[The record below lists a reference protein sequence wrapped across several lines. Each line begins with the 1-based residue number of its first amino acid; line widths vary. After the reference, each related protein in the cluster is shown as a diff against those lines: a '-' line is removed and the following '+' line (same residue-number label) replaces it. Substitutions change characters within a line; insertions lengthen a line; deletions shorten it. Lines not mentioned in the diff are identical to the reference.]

1 MMEQSVRNQTTMSA
15 TTNRNRTAGGIE
27 APSIAAST
35 SASASAATSA
45 SASAA
50 SASAS
55 AAPAASAST
64 SSSSSSSVS
73 SATCSATIVQ
83 AKQRPPPLK
92 TATTTVTTTLVS
104 SSEGGQPIPPT
115 AHPGGGPG
123 GSGAGAGAGGGTY
136 RGATLT
142 TPSTP
147 RIELSRASS
156 SSHHEEDSRE
166 SSPENVFEQVG
177 TGTLQETIGLGFRED
192 GALELRSST
201 EELYFMD
208 AEQKKEE
215 QERIQQQQQQAK
227 RSSPHIFKF
236 DDHQSYLQ
244 QHQRKDSASSEVAAL
259 LCISGRTSRIS
270 SVGSQGSA
278 VSRLSAI
285 SGVSRSP
292 SPHRML
298 LETSFCGPKPVELGA
313 GTTGVVSGG
322 GGGASGAS
330 TAASSA
336 HSQSAAEG
344 MPGAGTVAA
353 NAALLEQLLLA
364 RKHDPTQAVLAE
376 GIKVL
381 PPAPTAA
388 TSSRS
393 RSRQTA
399 SSMANGERMAEKEPK
414 TKPTIGAQRRSTK
427 SPGQMVVGKTASGT
441 EYIRI
446 NLRPDHMYS
455 DKGIASNERVVE
467 APNQLAP
474 VYSKPASL
482 SLQGGPIEEHRL
494 TPTASPKPGRR
505 LTSRSPSPATGGGAG
520 GGTVSRKSSFS
531 SLFRLGKDS
540 PDSPRETARSR
551 SKSKER
557 PATASG
563 GLGGE
568 RGGGGGGGGGGG
580 SQNVTP
586 SKQKSVLAIFKPGKR
601 GSQSSK
607 SSSPIESSVEPVP
620 PPPPP
625 APGSGSGS
633 ANRSRTPAGSRP
645 GSRLRYYDEPVEGV
659 IHIPL
664 HTPPEEREARTLLQG
679 IQQLTH
685 AAQASMDPSPL
696 PTHRAPPPASAQP
709 VVASSTQIT
718 TTQLAA
724 AAAALRPVAQRRV
737 AQRPDLDAIQSLPSQ
752 EDPPGMGASGEEQAL
767 QPAEQA
773 NWSLEVQ
780 RHSSQ
785 DSQETTAESVGSV
798 VSARAANLAQ
808 QREQA
813 AAAAAM
819 QRLPSVES
827 TQSACEPR
835 LVHTVATVNP
845 APNPDAEAAAKERRR
860 LLFATRLGSGSQEQ
874 LFSTQFSISKTES
887 QSSQLSEQVEHSGSE
902 TTTEGLQ
909 RQGTVIRR
917 VEATS
922 SSSTGP
928 PPPPPRGVYSSEE
941 EQGGSGGG
949 GGAGAVV
956 MRSKHKSRPS
966 SEDEAAPATAA
977 PADLRHSRY
986 LENFDVRRK
995 LHENLTEAELGRMAE
1010 LPGGQVPIPRKPK
1023 RQSVAE
1029 SRRETTSYSSGTAT
1043 PTTPTPTAV
1052 GSVAPARQ
1060 PPSSVTTPTN
1070 SGVPVTT
1077 PPAAAAAAQ
1086 ASTSFAASPG
1096 TTFYEP
1102 PSTSYRD
1109 PHGTGHREPPS
1120 TSFRDQV
1127 ITCRHD
1133 PLTSSTPDPMA
1144 MTSPPS
1150 ERRHSQSTDEHE
1162 PVESSESERDSD
1174 MAGSSSV
1181 TTAVPAGG
1189 EAGGRRHHNFPR
1201 NVCVI
1206 EEHESTGLVSQ
1217 ESFEDELP
1225 YIPTTLPE
1233 ERAQGVPIIPMRERA
1248 NMELKTCPVDRPR
1261 STTPLNP
1268 SHLEEYCTG
1277 IMTPQEVT
1285 PGGGH
1290 QEIDGGGGA
1299 GGGGGGVTAGGGGV
1313 TTGTAGAGA
1322 PVRGEKL
1329 RISLPRKESLGKERI
1344 QNTKSPRRVSN
1355 TSGKTWFEF
1364 AEEGLRANN
1373 NLERK
1378 DSAKQ
1383 LFPVVTPPAPAP
1395 AAPPPLAAP
1404 SHLEEPKPKASTQRK
1419 LSGHWIDFENI
1430 PEKRKP
1436 AKRITTLPK
1445 ETLTSSVAATAT
1457 TSSSSACG
1465 SGHHRSGTGAGT
1477 GHHHHHQHHQQP
1489 AKSHQDGGDKLHY
1502 NYVKPED
1509 CQCECHEAERGE
1521 SSTATAG
1528 GGDTSTETGTGTGT
1542 GTGSESLASVELLQ
1556 QGEDMLPLLEP
1567 DTSAE
1572 GRIYGDEEQAPLVRH
1587 SGKGLSNPRV
1597 TQHDEFPR
1605 RDDGSSPRN
1614 RRFPDRK

>member
-1 MMEQSVRNQTTMSA
+1 MDARRQKRLGPAPIASFEKSFEDNATTNAQQQQEQQHHHQHPGQVAMMEQSVRNQTTMSK

-27 APSIAAST
+27 APSIAA
-35 SASASAATSA
+35 ASASALANASTAA

-50 SASAS
+50 SA
-55 AAPAASAST
+55 

-115 AHPGGGPG
+115 AHSAGGPG
-123 GSGAGAGAGGGTY
+123 GGASAGGSY
-136 RGATLT
+136 RGATTLT

-166 SSPENVFEQVG
+166 SSPENVFEQ
-177 TGTLQETIGLGFRED
+177 ETIGLGFRED

-208 AEQKKEE
+208 PEQKKEE

-298 LETSFCGPKPVELGA
+298 LETSFCGPKPVELA
-313 GTTGVVSGG
+313 GS
-322 GGGASGAS
+322 GGASNAS

-336 HSQSAAEG
+336 HSQADG

-381 PPAPTAA
+381 PPAPTGSAA
-388 TSSRS
+388 STSSRS
-393 RSRQTA
+393 RSRQA
-399 SSMANGERMAEKEPK
+399 SSLANGERIEKEPK
-414 TKPTIGAQRRSTK
+414 VKQTIGAQRRSTK

-482 SLQGGPIEEHRL
+482 SLQGAPIEEHRL

-505 LTSRSPSPATGGGAG
+505 LTSRSPSPATGAGGGAG
-520 GGTVSRKSSFS
+520 GSVSRKSSFS

-563 GLGGE
+563 GL
-568 RGGGGGGGGGGG
+568 GGGGG

-625 APGSGSGS
+625 APGSGST
-633 ANRSRTPAGSRP
+633 NRSRTPVGSRP

-685 AAQASMDPSPL
+685 AAQASVDPSPL
-696 PTHRAPPPASAQP
+696 PTHRAPPTSAQP
-709 VVASSTQIT
+709 VAPGTQIT
-718 TTQLAA
+718 ATQLAA

-752 EDPPGMGASGEEQAL
+752 EDPPTAPGEEQIL
-767 QPAEQA
+767 QRPEPA

-813 AAAAAM
+813 AM

-835 LVHTVATVNP
+835 LVHTVATVN
-845 APNPDAEAAAKERRR
+845 APNPDSEAAAKERRR

-902 TTTEGLQ
+902 TAEGLQ

-917 VEATS
+917 ME
-922 SSSTGP
+922 TGP
-928 PPPPPRGVYSSEE
+928 PPPPPRGVCSSEE
-941 EQGGSGGG
+941 EQGVAMSGS
-949 GGAGAVV
+949 VV
-956 MRSKHKSRPS
+956 MRAKRSKSRPS
-966 SEDEAAPATAA
+966 SEDEAAPMAAAA

-995 LHENLTEAELGRMAE
+995 LHENLTEAEVGR
-1010 LPGGQVPIPRKPK
+1010 PGEMPGSQVTIPRKPK
-1023 RQSVAE
+1023 RQSVPE
-1029 SRRETTSYSSGTAT
+1029 SRRETPSYSSGTVT
-1043 PTTPTPTAV
+1043 PTTPTPTPATPV
-1052 GSVAPARQ
+1052 GQSKQ
-1060 PPSSVTTPTN
+1060 PPTSATTPT
-1070 SGVPVTT
+1070 SKGVPVTT
-1077 PPAAAAAAQ
+1077 TPAAAAQ
-1086 ASTSFAASPG
+1086 AFTSFTGPPGTAFIESPNTTRRDQPSISYKEPPTESSREPVTTSITEHASTS
-1096 TTFYEP
+1096 
-1102 PSTSYRD
+1102 
-1109 PHGTGHREPPS
+1109 H
-1120 TSFRDQV
+1120 
-1127 ITCRHD
+1127 HD
-1133 PLTSSTPDPMA
+1133 SLTSVSTP
-1144 MTSPPS
+1144 PP

-1189 EAGGRRHHNFPR
+1189 EAGRRHHNFPR

-1248 NMELKTCPVDRPR
+1248 NMELRTCPVDRPR

-1277 IMTPQEVT
+1277 IMTPQEAT
-1285 PGGGH
+1285 PGGY
-1290 QEIDGGGGA
+1290 QETDGVGGFSTGIGGGGS
-1299 GGGGGGVTAGGGGV
+1299 GGVV
-1313 TTGTAGAGA
+1313 GT

-1329 RISLPRKESLGKERI
+1329 RISLPRKESIGKERI
-1344 QNTKSPRRVSN
+1344 QNSKSPRRVSN
-1355 TSGKTWFEF
+1355 TSGKSWFEF

-1383 LFPVVTPPAPAP
+1383 LLPVVTPPP
-1395 AAPPPLAAP
+1395 AAT
-1404 SHLEEPKPKASTQRK
+1404 STLEEPKPKASTQRK

-1445 ETLTSSVAATAT
+1445 ETLTSSVPATAT

-1465 SGHHRSGTGAGT
+1465 SGHRSGTGAG
-1477 GHHHHHQHHQQP
+1477 HHHHHHHHNQQASKTNP
-1489 AKSHQDGGDKLHY
+1489 EGGDKLHY

-1521 SSTATAG
+1521 SSQATAG
-1528 GGDTSTETGTGTGT
+1528 AGDTSTETGTGT

-1572 GRIYGDEEQAPLVRH
+1572 GRIYGDEEQAPLMRH
-1587 SGKGLSNPRV
+1587 SGKGVTRPRN
-1597 TQHDEFPR
+1597 QHEEFSR

-1614 RRFPDRK
+1614 RKFPDRK

>member
-1 MMEQSVRNQTTMSA
+1 MDARRQKRLGPAPIASFEKSFEDNATTNAQQHQQQEQQHHHPHPHHHQHPGQVSMMEQSVRNQTTMSK

-27 APSIAAST
+27 APSIANA
-35 SASASAATSA
+35 SASASALANASTAA

-50 SASAS
+50 SA
-55 AAPAASAST
+55 

-83 AKQRPPPLK
+83 SKQRPPPLK

-104 SSEGGQPIPPT
+104 SSEGGQPIPPS
-115 AHPGGGPG
+115 AHA
-123 GSGAGAGAGGGTY
+123 AGGAGGGAGGGANAGGSY
-136 RGATLT
+136 RGATTLT

-166 SSPENVFEQVG
+166 SSPENVFEQ
-177 TGTLQETIGLGFRED
+177 ETIGLGFREE

-208 AEQKKEE
+208 PEQKKEE

-298 LETSFCGPKPVELGA
+298 LETSFCGPKPVELA
-313 GTTGVVSGG
+313 GS
-322 GGGASGAS
+322 GGASNAS

-336 HSQSAAEG
+336 HSQADG

-381 PPAPTAA
+381 PPAPTSSAA
-388 TSSRS
+388 TTSSRS
-393 RSRQTA
+393 RSRQT
-399 SSMANGERMAEKEPK
+399 STLANGERIEREPK
-414 TKPTIGAQRRSTK
+414 VKQTIGAQRRSTK

-482 SLQGGPIEEHRL
+482 SLQGAPIEEHRL
-494 TPTASPKPGRR
+494 THTASPKPGRR
-505 LTSRSPSPATGGGAG
+505 LTSRSPSPATGAGGGAG
-520 GGTVSRKSSFS
+520 GSVSRKSSFS

-563 GLGGE
+563 GL
-568 RGGGGGGGGGGG
+568 GGGGG

-625 APGSGSGS
+625 APGSGST
-633 ANRSRTPAGSRP
+633 NRSRTPVGSRP

-696 PTHRAPPPASAQP
+696 PTHRAPPASAQP
-709 VVASSTQIT
+709 VAPGTQIT
-718 TTQLAA
+718 ATQLAA

-752 EDPPGMGASGEEQAL
+752 EDPPTAPGEEQIL
-767 QPAEQA
+767 QQPEPA

-813 AAAAAM
+813 AM

-835 LVHTVATVNP
+835 LVHTVATVNV
-845 APNPDAEAAAKERRR
+845 PNPDSEAAAKERRR

-902 TTTEGLQ
+902 TTEGLQ

-917 VEATS
+917 ME
-922 SSSTGP
+922 TGP
-928 PPPPPRGVYSSEE
+928 PPPPPRGVCSSEE
-941 EQGGSGGG
+941 EQGGVMSGS
-949 GGAGAVV
+949 VV
-956 MRSKHKSRPS
+956 MRAKRTKSRPS
-966 SEDEAAPATAA
+966 SEDEAAPTAA
-977 PADLRHSRY
+977 AGSADVRHSRY

-995 LHENLTEAELGRMAE
+995 LHENLTEAEVGRSGEMA
-1010 LPGGQVPIPRKPK
+1010 GGQVTIPRKPK
-1023 RQSVAE
+1023 RQSVPE
-1029 SRRETTSYSSGTAT
+1029 SRRETPSYSSGTVT
-1043 PTTPTPTAV
+1043 PTTPTPTPAAPV
-1052 GSVAPARQ
+1052 GQSKQ
-1060 PPSSVTTPTN
+1060 PPSSATTPT
-1070 SGVPVTT
+1070 SKGVPVTT
-1077 PPAAAAAAQ
+1077 TPAAAVQ
-1086 ASTSFAASPG
+1086 ASTSFTGPN
-1096 TTFYEP
+1096 TTRRDQ
-1102 PSTSYRD
+1102 PSTSYKE
-1109 PHGTGHREPPS
+1109 PPTGTSREPVTTSVREPPS
-1120 TSFRDQV
+1120 TSH
-1127 ITCRHD
+1127 HD
-1133 PLTSSTPDPMA
+1133 SLTSVSY
-1144 MTSPPS
+1144 PPP

-1174 MAGSSSV
+1174 LAGSSSV

-1189 EAGGRRHHNFPR
+1189 EAGRRHHNFPR

-1233 ERAQGVPIIPMRERA
+1233 ERAQGVSIIPMRERA

-1277 IMTPQEVT
+1277 IMTPQEAT
-1285 PGGGH
+1285 PGGY
-1290 QEIDGGGGA
+1290 QETDG
-1299 GGGGGGVTAGGGGV
+1299 VGGV
-1313 TTGTAGAGA
+1313 TTGIAGGGVVGT

-1329 RISLPRKESLGKERI
+1329 RISLPRKESIGKERI
-1344 QNTKSPRRVSN
+1344 QNSKSPRRVSN
-1355 TSGKTWFEF
+1355 TSGKSWFEF

-1383 LFPVVTPPAPAP
+1383 LLPVVTPPP
-1395 AAPPPLAAP
+1395 AAP
-1404 SHLEEPKPKASTQRK
+1404 STLEEPKPKASTQRK

-1445 ETLTSSVAATAT
+1445 ETLTSTVPAAAT

-1465 SGHHRSGTGAGT
+1465 SGHRSGTGAGHHHH
-1477 GHHHHHQHHQQP
+1477 HHHHHQQASKTNP
-1489 AKSHQDGGDKLHY
+1489 DGGDKLHY

-1521 SSTATAG
+1521 SSQATAG
-1528 GGDTSTETGTGTGT
+1528 AGDTSTETGTGT

-1572 GRIYGDEEQAPLVRH
+1572 SRIYGDDEQAPLMRH
-1587 SGKGLSNPRV
+1587 SGKGV
-1597 TQHDEFPR
+1597 TQPRSQQEEF
-1605 RDDGSSPRN
+1605 STPRN
-1614 RRFPDRK
+1614 RKIPDRK

>member
-1 MMEQSVRNQTTMSA
+1 MDARRQKRLGPAPIASFEKSFEDNATTNAQQQQEQQHHHQHPGQVAMMEQSVRNQTTMSK

-27 APSIAAST
+27 APSIAA
-35 SASASAATSA
+35 ASASALANASTAA

-50 SASAS
+50 SA
-55 AAPAASAST
+55 

-115 AHPGGGPG
+115 AHSAGGPG
-123 GSGAGAGAGGGTY
+123 GGASAGGSY
-136 RGATLT
+136 RGATTLT

-166 SSPENVFEQVG
+166 SSPENVFE
-177 TGTLQETIGLGFRED
+177 
-192 GALELRSST
+192 
-201 EELYFMD
+201 
-208 AEQKKEE
+208 
-215 QERIQQQQQQAK
+215 QAK

-298 LETSFCGPKPVELGA
+298 LETSFCGPKPVELA
-313 GTTGVVSGG
+313 GS
-322 GGGASGAS
+322 GGASNAS

-336 HSQSAAEG
+336 HSQADG

-381 PPAPTAA
+381 PPAPTGSAA
-388 TSSRS
+388 STSSRS
-393 RSRQTA
+393 RSRQA
-399 SSMANGERMAEKEPK
+399 SSLANGERIEKEPK
-414 TKPTIGAQRRSTK
+414 VKQTIGAQRRSTK

-482 SLQGGPIEEHRL
+482 SLQGAPIEEHRL

-505 LTSRSPSPATGGGAG
+505 LTSRSPSPATGAGGGAG
-520 GGTVSRKSSFS
+520 GSVSRKSSFS

-563 GLGGE
+563 GL
-568 RGGGGGGGGGGG
+568 GGGGG

-625 APGSGSGS
+625 APGSGST
-633 ANRSRTPAGSRP
+633 NRSRTPVGSRP

-685 AAQASMDPSPL
+685 AAQASVDPSPL
-696 PTHRAPPPASAQP
+696 PTHRAPPTSAQP
-709 VVASSTQIT
+709 VAPGTQIT
-718 TTQLAA
+718 ATQLAA

-752 EDPPGMGASGEEQAL
+752 EDPPTAPGEEQIL
-767 QPAEQA
+767 QRPEPA

-813 AAAAAM
+813 AM

-835 LVHTVATVNP
+835 LVHTVATVN
-845 APNPDAEAAAKERRR
+845 APNPDSEAAAKERRR

-902 TTTEGLQ
+902 TAEGLQ

-917 VEATS
+917 ME
-922 SSSTGP
+922 TGP
-928 PPPPPRGVYSSEE
+928 PPPPPRGVCSSEE
-941 EQGGSGGG
+941 EQGVAMSGS
-949 GGAGAVV
+949 VV
-956 MRSKHKSRPS
+956 MRAKRSKSRPS
-966 SEDEAAPATAA
+966 SEDEAAPMAAAA

-995 LHENLTEAELGRMAE
+995 LHENLTEAEVGR
-1010 LPGGQVPIPRKPK
+1010 PGEMPGSQVTIPRKPK
-1023 RQSVAE
+1023 RQSVPE
-1029 SRRETTSYSSGTAT
+1029 SRRETPSYSSGTVT
-1043 PTTPTPTAV
+1043 PTTPTPTPATPV
-1052 GSVAPARQ
+1052 GQSKQ
-1060 PPSSVTTPTN
+1060 PPTSATTPT
-1070 SGVPVTT
+1070 SKGVPVTT
-1077 PPAAAAAAQ
+1077 TPAAAAQ
-1086 ASTSFAASPG
+1086 AFTSFTGPPGTAFIESPNTTRRDQPSISYKEPPTESSREPVTTSITEHASTS
-1096 TTFYEP
+1096 
-1102 PSTSYRD
+1102 
-1109 PHGTGHREPPS
+1109 H
-1120 TSFRDQV
+1120 
-1127 ITCRHD
+1127 HD
-1133 PLTSSTPDPMA
+1133 SLTSVSTP
-1144 MTSPPS
+1144 PP

-1189 EAGGRRHHNFPR
+1189 EAGRRHHNFPR

-1248 NMELKTCPVDRPR
+1248 NMELRTCPVDRPR

-1277 IMTPQEVT
+1277 IMTPQEAT
-1285 PGGGH
+1285 PGGY
-1290 QEIDGGGGA
+1290 QETDGVGGFSTGIGGGGS
-1299 GGGGGGVTAGGGGV
+1299 GGVV
-1313 TTGTAGAGA
+1313 GT

-1329 RISLPRKESLGKERI
+1329 RISLPRKESIGKERI
-1344 QNTKSPRRVSN
+1344 QNSKSPRRVSN
-1355 TSGKTWFEF
+1355 TSGKSWFEF

-1383 LFPVVTPPAPAP
+1383 LLPVVTPPP
-1395 AAPPPLAAP
+1395 AAT
-1404 SHLEEPKPKASTQRK
+1404 STLEEPKPKASTQRK

-1445 ETLTSSVAATAT
+1445 ETLTSSVPATAT

-1465 SGHHRSGTGAGT
+1465 SGHRSGTGAG
-1477 GHHHHHQHHQQP
+1477 HHHHHHHHNQQASKTNP
-1489 AKSHQDGGDKLHY
+1489 EGGDKLHY

-1521 SSTATAG
+1521 SSQATAG
-1528 GGDTSTETGTGTGT
+1528 AGDTSTETGTGT

-1572 GRIYGDEEQAPLVRH
+1572 GRIYGDEEQAPLMRH
-1587 SGKGLSNPRV
+1587 SGKGVTRPRN
-1597 TQHDEFPR
+1597 QHEEFSR

-1614 RRFPDRK
+1614 RKFPDRK

>member
-1 MMEQSVRNQTTMSA
+1 MMEQSVRNQTTMSK

-27 APSIAAST
+27 APSIANASAT
-35 SASASAATSA
+35 STASASALANASTAA

-50 SASAS
+50 SA
-55 AAPAASAST
+55 

-104 SSEGGQPIPPT
+104 SSEGGQPIPPS
-115 AHPGGGPG
+115 AHATGAAGG
-123 GSGAGAGAGGGTY
+123 GSGGGANASGSY
-136 RGATLT
+136 RGATTLT

-166 SSPENVFEQVG
+166 SSPENVFE
-177 TGTLQETIGLGFRED
+177 
-192 GALELRSST
+192 
-201 EELYFMD
+201 
-208 AEQKKEE
+208 
-215 QERIQQQQQQAK
+215 QAK

-298 LETSFCGPKPVELGA
+298 LETSFCGPKPVELA
-313 GTTGVVSGG
+313 GS
-322 GGGASGAS
+322 GGASNAS

-336 HSQSAAEG
+336 HSQADG

-381 PPAPTAA
+381 PPAPTGSTAT

-393 RSRQTA
+393 RSRQT
-399 SSMANGERMAEKEPK
+399 STLANGERNEKEPK
-414 TKPTIGAQRRSTK
+414 VKQTIGAQRRSTK

-482 SLQGGPIEEHRL
+482 SLQGAPIEEHRL

-505 LTSRSPSPATGGGAG
+505 LTSRSPSPATGAG
-520 GGTVSRKSSFS
+520 GGPGGSVSRKSSFS

-557 PATASG
+557 PATATG
-563 GLGGE
+563 GL
-568 RGGGGGGGGGGG
+568 GGGGG

-625 APGSGSGS
+625 APGSGST
-633 ANRSRTPAGSRP
+633 NRSRTPVGSRP

-696 PTHRAPPPASAQP
+696 PTHRAPPASAQP
-709 VVASSTQIT
+709 VAPGTQIT
-718 TTQLAA
+718 ATQLAA

-752 EDPPGMGASGEEQAL
+752 EDPPTAPGEEQIL
-767 QPAEQA
+767 QQPEPP

-813 AAAAAM
+813 AM

-835 LVHTVATVNP
+835 LVHTVATVN
-845 APNPDAEAAAKERRR
+845 APNPDSEAAAKERRR

-902 TTTEGLQ
+902 TTEGLQ

-917 VEATS
+917 METV
-922 SSSTGP
+922 P
-928 PPPPPRGVYSSEE
+928 PPPPPRGVCSSEE
-941 EQGGSGGG
+941 EQGGVMSGS
-949 GGAGAVV
+949 VV
-956 MRSKHKSRPS
+956 MRAKRTKSRPS
-966 SEDEAAPATAA
+966 SEDEAAPTAAAA
-977 PADLRHSRY
+977 PADVRHSRY

-995 LHENLTEAELGRMAE
+995 LHENLTEAEVGRSGEM
-1010 LPGGQVPIPRKPK
+1010 PGGQIAIPRKPK
-1023 RQSVAE
+1023 RQSVPE
-1029 SRRETTSYSSGTAT
+1029 PRRETPSYSSGTVT
-1043 PTTPTPTAV
+1043 PTTPTPTQATPV
-1052 GSVAPARQ
+1052 GQAKQ
-1060 PPSSVTTPTN
+1060 PPSSATTPT
-1070 SGVPVTT
+1070 SKGTPVTT
-1077 PPAAAAAAQ
+1077 TPADAVQ
-1086 ASTSFAASPG
+1086 ASTSVTGPPG
-1096 TTFYEP
+1096 TSFNEP
-1102 PSTSYRD
+1102 INTTRRDQPSTSYKE
-1109 PHGTGHREPPS
+1109 PPTGTSREPVTTSIREHPS
-1120 TSFRDQV
+1120 TSH
-1127 ITCRHD
+1127 HD
-1133 PLTSSTPDPMA
+1133 SLTSVSY
-1144 MTSPPS
+1144 PPP

-1189 EAGGRRHHNFPR
+1189 EAGRRHHNFPR

-1233 ERAQGVPIIPMRERA
+1233 ERAQGVSIIPMRERA

-1277 IMTPQEVT
+1277 IMTPQEAI
-1285 PGGGH
+1285 PGGY
-1290 QEIDGGGGA
+1290 QETDG
-1299 GGGGGGVTAGGGGV
+1299 VGGV
-1313 TTGTAGAGA
+1313 TTGIAGGGVAGT

-1329 RISLPRKESLGKERI
+1329 RISLPRKESIGKERI
-1344 QNTKSPRRVSN
+1344 QNSKSPRRVSN
-1355 TSGKTWFEF
+1355 TSGKSWFEF

-1383 LFPVVTPPAPAP
+1383 LLPVVTPPP
-1395 AAPPPLAAP
+1395 AAP
-1404 SHLEEPKPKASTQRK
+1404 STLEEPKPKASTQRK

-1445 ETLTSSVAATAT
+1445 ETLTSSVPATAT

-1465 SGHHRSGTGAGT
+1465 SGHRSGSGA
-1477 GHHHHHQHHQQP
+1477 GHHHHHHHHHQQATKTNP
-1489 AKSHQDGGDKLHY
+1489 DGGDKLHY

-1521 SSTATAG
+1521 SSQATAG
-1528 GGDTSTETGTGTGT
+1528 AGDTSTETGTGT

-1572 GRIYGDEEQAPLVRH
+1572 GRIYGDEEQAPLMRH
-1587 SGKGLSNPRV
+1587 SGKGVNQPRS
-1597 TQHDEFPR
+1597 QHEEF
-1605 RDDGSSPRN
+1605 SSPRN
-1614 RRFPDRK
+1614 RKFPDRK

>member
-1 MMEQSVRNQTTMSA
+1 MDARRQKRLGPAPIASFEKSFEDNATTNAQQQSQHQQEQQHPGHVAMMEQSVRNQTTMP
-15 TTNRNRTAGGIE
+15 TTANRNRAAGGIE
-27 APSIAAST
+27 APSIATASG
-35 SASASAATSA
+35 SANASGSAT
-45 SASAA
+45 ASAA

-55 AAPAASAST
+55 AAST

-104 SSEGGQPIPPT
+104 SSEGGQPLPPT
-115 AHPGGGPG
+115 AHSGGGPG
-123 GSGAGAGAGGGTY
+123 GGTGASY
-136 RGATLT
+136 RGTATLT

-166 SSPENVFEQVG
+166 SSPENVFEQ
-177 TGTLQETIGLGFRED
+177 ETIGLGFREE

-215 QERIQQQQQQAK
+215 QERIHQQQQQAK

-313 GTTGVVSGG
+313 GSAGG
-322 GGGASGAS
+322 SGAS

-336 HSQSAAEG
+336 HSQAEG

-381 PPAPTAA
+381 PPAPKGTGAGPSA
-388 TSSRS
+388 TTSGRG
-393 RSRQTA
+393 RSRQT
-399 SSMANGERMAEKEPK
+399 SSLANGQDRIEKEAK
-414 TKPTIGAQRRSTK
+414 VKQTIGAQRRSTK

-505 LTSRSPSPATGGGAG
+505 FTSRSPSPATGGAAGGAG
-520 GGTVSRKSSFS
+520 GSVSRKSSFS

-568 RGGGGGGGGGGG
+568 RGGGG

-607 SSSPIESSVEPVP
+607 SSSPIESSVEPAP

-625 APGSGSGS
+625 APGSGS

-696 PTHRAPPPASAQP
+696 PTHRAPPTSAQ
-709 VVASSTQIT
+709 VAVAPGTQIT
-718 TTQLAA
+718 ATQLAA

-752 EDPPGMGASGEEQAL
+752 EDPPTGPEELEREREVLQAE
-767 QPAEQA
+767 PA

-813 AAAAAM
+813 AAM

-835 LVHTVATVNP
+835 LVHTVATVN
-845 APNPDAEAAAKERRR
+845 APNPDLEAAAKERRR

-902 TTTEGLQ
+902 TTDGLQ

-917 VEATS
+917 MEN
-922 SSSTGP
+922 STGP
-928 PPPPPRGVYSSEE
+928 PPPPPRGVCSSEE
-941 EQGGSGGG
+941 EQGGVM
-949 GGAGAVV
+949 AGSVV

-966 SEDEAAPATAA
+966 SEDEAAPAAAA

-995 LHENLTEAELGRMAE
+995 LHENLTEAEIGRVTE
-1010 LPGGQVPIPRKPK
+1010 VPGGQATIPRKPK
-1023 RQSVAE
+1023 RQSVPEA
-1029 SRRETTSYSSGTAT
+1029 RRETTSYSSGTAT
-1043 PTTPTPTAV
+1043 PTTPTPTRATPVYQV
-1052 GSVAPARQ
+1052 GQSKQ
-1060 PPSSVTTPTN
+1060 PPTSATTPT
-1070 SGVPVTT
+1070 TT
-1077 PPAAAAAAQ
+1077 SVAETTLP
-1086 ASTSFAASPG
+1086 ASTSFTGPPVN
-1096 TTFYEP
+1096 TFDEP
-1102 PSTSYRD
+1102 LGTSYRD
-1109 PHGTGHREPPS
+1109 PLS
-1120 TSFRDQV
+1120 TSYKEPTATSFGDPP
-1127 ITCRHD
+1127 TTSHHD
-1133 PLTSSTPDPMA
+1133 PLTSTTPDHML
-1144 MTSPPS
+1144 TSPPP
-1150 ERRHSQSTDEHE
+1150 ERRHSLSTDEHE

-1189 EAGGRRHHNFPR
+1189 EAGRRHHNFPR

-1277 IMTPQEVT
+1277 IMTPQEAT
-1285 PGGGH
+1285 PGGH
-1290 QEIDGGGGA
+1290 QDID
-1299 GGGGGGVTAGGGGV
+1299 GGV
-1313 TTGTAGAGA
+1313 TTGIGGAAGAGTSAGA

-1329 RISLPRKESLGKERI
+1329 RISLPRKESIGKERI
-1344 QNTKSPRRVSN
+1344 QNSKSPRRVSN
-1355 TSGKTWFEF
+1355 TSGKSWFEF

-1383 LFPVVTPPAPAP
+1383 LLPVVTPPPP
-1395 AAPPPLAAP
+1395 SAPPP
-1404 SHLEEPKPKASTQRK
+1404 SSSNLEEPKPKVSTQRK

-1445 ETLTSSVAATAT
+1445 ETLSSSVVATAT
-1457 TSSSSACG
+1457 TSSSSVCG
-1465 SGHHRSGTGAGT
+1465 SGHRSGSGSAT
-1477 GHHHHHQHHQQP
+1477 GHHHHHHHHHQQQQSS
-1489 AKSHQDGGDKLHY
+1489 KSNADGGDKLHY

-1528 GGDTSTETGTGTGT
+1528 AGDTSTETGTGTGT

-1556 QGEDMLPLLEP
+1556 QGEDMLPLLDP

-1572 GRIYGDEEQAPLVRH
+1572 GRIYGDEDQTPLVRH
-1587 SGKGLSNPRV
+1587 SGKAVSSNLR
-1597 TQHDEFPR
+1597 TQHEEFPR

-1614 RRFPDRK
+1614 RKFPDRK